1 MSMPIFLAICCLFV
15 LTKCEILEMPPEFL
29 NAKSPM
35 ESQFNLKV
43 IDYNFPGLYDN
54 VLASIEARIA
64 GGESTNAEK
73 FPYQV
78 LMYMID
84 KNGSNFICGGSLI
97 TYEWVLTAAHCL
109 HGFVS
114 IAVFLGV
121 SDRVNGPAV
130 WSGNVTSRNQ
140 LFVHPQYIPTS
151 HANDIALVRLEG
163 IDAGILDHKNVET
176 IAIPT
181 AAEAN
186 INLIGMRG
194 TVNGFGSTADT
205 NKASNELRF
214 VTMPIISNQQCQM
227 TFGNFI
233 KETNVCMSG
242 NGGRSVCSGDSGGPL
257 VAEISPGEIVQVGI
271 VSFGHKHGCTLG
283 HPGVFTRVTSYLKWI
298 EGHTGK
304 INRIRSSTI
313 NPIDGQNDN
322 GNGNSATYIV
332 IGKVFLILTM
342 VTHLLL

>member
-1 MSMPIFLAICCLFV
+1 MSIKICLALLCSLV
-15 LTKCEILEMPPEFL
+15 LTKCEELEIPQEYID
-29 NAKSPM
+29 AKSPM
-35 ESQFNLKV
+35 ESQFYLRI
-43 IDYNFPGLYDN
+43 IDSNFPGLYDN

-121 SDRVNGPAV
+121 SDRINGPTV

-151 HANDIALVRLEG
+151 HANDIALIRLEG
-163 IDAGILDHKNVET
+163 IDAGILDNSNVAT
-176 IAIPT
+176 VAIPT
-181 AAEAN
+181 HAEAN
-186 INLIGMRG
+186 ISLIGMRG
-194 TVNGFGSTADT
+194 TVSGFGSTSDT
-205 NKASNELRF
+205 NKASIDLRF

-233 KETNVCMSG
+233 RPTNLCMSG

-257 VAEISPGEIVQVGI
+257 VAEISPGEIVQVGV

-283 HPGVFTRVTSYLKWI
+283 HPGVFTRISNYLKWI
-298 EGHTGK
+298 ESHTGK
-304 INRIRSSTI
+304 IQRTPSSTTI
-313 NPIDGQNDN
+313 GPVGGSHLDR
-322 GNGNSATYIV
+322 NSAVHIV
-332 IGKVFLILTM
+332 IGKIFLLLTI
-342 VTHLLL
+342 VTHFLL

>member
-1 MSMPIFLAICCLFV
+1 MSIKIFLALLCSLV
-15 LTKCEILEMPPEFL
+15 LIKSEILEMPQEFL
-29 NAKSPM
+29 DAKSPM
-35 ESQFNLKV
+35 ESQYFLQI
-43 IDYNFPGLYDN
+43 IDSNFPGLYDN

-97 TYEWVLTAAHCL
+97 THEWVLTAAHCL

-151 HANDIALVRLEG
+151 HANDIALVKLQG
-163 IDAGILDHKNVET
+163 IEPSILDHRDVET

-181 AAEAN
+181 AAEAK

-194 TVNGFGSTADT
+194 TVSGFGSTSDT
-205 NKASNELRF
+205 NKASNDLRF

-233 KETNVCMSG
+233 RPTNLCMSG
-242 NGGRSVCSGDSGGPL
+242 NGGRSVCSG
-257 VAEISPGEIVQVGI
+257 E
-271 VSFGHKHGCTLG
+271 
-283 HPGVFTRVTSYLKWI
+283 
-298 EGHTGK
+298 
-304 INRIRSSTI
+304 
-313 NPIDGQNDN
+313 
-322 GNGNSATYIV
+322 
-332 IGKVFLILTM
+332 
-342 VTHLLL
+342 